1 MLSSTRDGMKE
12 NAPRDTYS
20 SPRAKD
26 TLGHT
31 SQSPAPLSRRAQ
43 AKIGTTASASPMS
56 KRDAPHSAAN
66 IDPAAAAYTNSSWR
80 TQNTISM
87 LQPWEKDVLEMPEVQ
102 RKATLAQIYFLN
114 HYFDSLRYLAD
125 RRERHANFEREMQQK
140 GYVHPEDQLEN
151 KMATISLSSPQ
162 QASAL
167 PTSSR
172 ISYQDYQRERQQYFQ
187 QERSLLLHRRT
198 KLRLAQFHIVTQ
210 VGQGGYGEV
219 FLARKR
225 DTGELCALKRL
236 RKRVLIKMDEVRHVL
251 TERDILTATR
261 SPWLV
266 RLLYAF
272 QDEQHVYLAMEYVP
286 GGDFRTLLNNS
297 GVLREEHARFY
308 ISEMFVAV
316 NELHKLGYIHRDL
329 KPENFLIDAQGHI
342 KLTDFGLA
350 AGALNPG
357 RIESL
362 KKRLDQVKDTDMVY
376 RTPAERGSLYQAMR
390 EHNVRYADSVVGSPD
405 YMAPEVLRGR
415 EYGTSVDY
423 WSLGC
428 ILYEF
433 LCGFPPFSGAHP
445 DETWANLKN
454 WSKALQRPV
463 YEKPEDLQFNLTNT
477 AWDIIVRLI
486 NTPEHRY
493 NSLMQVQAHPFFRS
507 VDLTKMREM
516 HAPFIPQLESD
527 QDTGY
532 FDNFDDPADMAKYK
546 EVQEKQRHVEAMD
559 AKNSAADGGRGMWVG
574 FTFGKNWAQQQAKSL
589 PKPRSTS
596 TKINTM
602 F

>member
-1 MLSSTRDGMKE
+1 MQAT
-12 NAPRDTYS
+12 AAATTTPTA
-20 SPRAKD
+20 SPRTKRE
-26 TLGHT
+26 
-31 SQSPAPLSRRAQ
+31 APPTAVRA
-43 AKIGTTASASPMS
+43 
-56 KRDAPHSAAN
+56 
-66 IDPAAAAYTNSSWR
+66 DPAAAAYARPSWNSH
-80 TQNTISM
+80 TAADL
-87 LQPWEKDVLEMPEVQ
+87 LQPWERDVVQMPEVQ

-125 RRERHANFEREMQQK
+125 RRERLAQFEQDMRAQ
-140 GYVHPEDQLEN
+140 GYVSREEQLEQT
-151 KMATISLSSPQ
+151 MAGMRLDRSPARAPA
-162 QASAL
+162 AS
-167 PTSSR
+167 TSAVSEAA
-172 ISYQDYQRERQQYFQ
+172 YQRAREQHFA
-187 QERSLLLHRRT
+187 QERALLLHRRT

-272 QDEQHVYLAMEYVP
+272 QDETHVYLAMEYVP

-308 ISEMFVAV
+308 IAEMFVAV

-350 AGALNPG
+350 SGALNPG

-362 KKRLDQVKDTDMVY
+362 KRRLDQVKESDLVY

-390 EHNVRYADSVVGSPD
+390 AHNVRYADSVVGSPD

-454 WSKALQRPV
+454 WTKTLQRPV
-463 YEKPEDLQFNLTNT
+463 YDKPEDLQFNLTNT
-477 AWDIIVRLI
+477 AWDMIVRLI
-486 NTPEHRY
+486 NTPEKRY
-493 NSLMQVQAHPFFRS
+493 NSLLDVQAHPFFRG
-507 VDLTKMREM
+507 VDLARMREVP
-516 HAPFIPQLESD
+516 APFIPQLESE

-546 EVQEKQRHVEAMD
+546 EVQEKQRHVEAME
-559 AKNSAADGGRGMWVG
+559 AKQGLTDGGRGMWVG
-574 FTFGKNWAQQQAKSL
+574 FTFGKNWAKQPAPGARVQ
-589 PKPRSTS
+589 RSAS
-596 TKINTM
+596 NKLSTM